1 MHPLLPAEPRES
13 YTLFHFLR
21 LWYAALMRHEKNA
34 LPSRTAPTNL
44 LALDEEG
51 MSRLVEQF
59 GWPRYRTGQILRWL
73 YQRRAQDIYQM
84 TDLGQA
90 DRTALALQATIQ
102 RAARCTVFQSVDHT
116 RKLVLT
122 LNDGL
127 TVETVLIPDEDRL
140 TICVSTQVGCTLDCG
155 FCLTGTMG
163 LKRNLK
169 PHEIME
175 QVLTA
180 QDRLDPSERITN
192 LVFMGMGEPL
202 ANMEALSEA
211 IRRLTNKPWGLGWS
225 PRRITVS
232 TAGLAARLK
241 DIAPL
246 GVNLA
251 ISLNATTDDQRATLM
266 PAVNGIASLKTLL
279 AACRRYP
286 LPPTRRLTFE
296 YVLLAGVNDHA
307 DDARR
312 LTKLVR
318 GIACKIN
325 LIPFNEF
332 PGNPFRRPSE
342 GAISAF
348 QAIVRQAGLDVFIRK
363 SRGRDVLGACGQ
375 LGNLS
380 PEYAVRAL
388 TQIEF
393 RC

>member
-1 MHPLLPAEPRES
+1 
-13 YTLFHFLR
+13 
-21 LWYAALMRHEKNA
+21 MRHEQDA
-34 LPSRTAPTNL
+34 LPTRTAPTNL
-44 LALDEEG
+44 LALDQEG
-51 MSRLVEQF
+51 MGRLVQQF
-59 GWPRYRTGQILRWL
+59 GWPRYRTHQILRWL
-73 YQRRAQDIYQM
+73 YQRRAKDINQM
-84 TDLGQA
+84 TDLGRSE
-90 DRTALALQATIQ
+90 RTALASHATIL
-102 RAARCTVFQSVDHT
+102 RATYCTVFRSIDHT

-122 LNDGL
+122 LGDGL
-127 TVETVLIPDEDRL
+127 TVETVLIPDDDRL
-140 TICVSTQVGCTLDCG
+140 TLCVSTQVGCTLDCG

-169 PHEIME
+169 PSEIME

-241 DIAPL
+241 DIPPL

-251 ISLNATTDDQRATLM
+251 ISLNATTDDQRSSLM
-266 PAVNGIASLKTLL
+266 PAANRIASLKTLL

-296 YVLLAGVNDHA
+296 YVLLVGVNDHA

-332 PGNPFRRPSE
+332 PGSPFRRPSE
-342 GAISAF
+342 RDISTF
-348 QAIVRQAGLDVFIRK
+348 QTIVRQAGLDVFVRK
-363 SRGRDVLGACGQ
+363 NRRRDVLGACGQ

-380 PEYAVRAL
+380 PEYAARAL
-388 TQIEF
+388 TQIES

>member
-1 MHPLLPAEPRES
+1 
-13 YTLFHFLR
+13 
-21 LWYAALMRHEKNA
+21 
-34 LPSRTAPTNL
+34 
-44 LALDEEG
+44 
-51 MSRLVEQF
+51 
-59 GWPRYRTGQILRWL
+59 
-73 YQRRAQDIYQM
+73 M
-84 TDLGQA
+84 TDLSHA
-90 DRTALALQATIQ
+90 ERTTLASVATIP
-102 RAARCTVFQSVDHT
+102 RGAGCTVLRSVDHT
-116 RKLVLT
+116 RKLLLT

-127 TVETVLIPDEDRL
+127 TVETVLIPDENRL
-140 TICVSTQVGCTLDCG
+140 TLCVSTQVGCTLDCG

-163 LKRNLK
+163 LQRNLK
-169 PHEIME
+169 PYEIMD

-180 QDRLDPSERITN
+180 QDRLDPGERITN

-211 IRRLTNKPWGLGWS
+211 IRRLTNKLWGLGWS
-225 PRRITVS
+225 PTRITVS
-232 TAGLAARLK
+232 TAGMAARLK
-241 DIAPL
+241 DVAPL

-251 ISLNATTDDQRATLM
+251 ISLNATTEEQRASLM
-266 PAVNGIASLKTLL
+266 PAANRIASLKTLL

-296 YVLLAGVNDHA
+296 YVLLAGVNDQA

-318 GIACKIN
+318 GLVCKIN

-342 GAISAF
+342 EAISVF
-348 QAIVRQAGLDVFIRK
+348 QAIVRRAGLDVFIRK

-380 PEYAVRAL
+380 PEYAKRAL
-388 TQIEF
+388 TQIES

>member
-1 MHPLLPAEPRES
+1 MSRE
-13 YTLFHFLR
+13 
-21 LWYAALMRHEKNA
+21 KDI
-34 LPSRTAPTNL
+34 LPSRTPPMNL

-51 MSRLVEQF
+51 MGRLVQQF

-73 YQRRAQDIYQM
+73 YQRRVKDINQM
-84 TDLGQA
+84 TDLSHA
-90 DRTALALQATIQ
+90 ERTTLASVATIPLGPG
-102 RAARCTVFQSVDHT
+102 CTVLRSVDHT
-116 RKLVLT
+116 RKLLLT

-127 TVETVLIPDEDRL
+127 TVETVLIPDENRL
-140 TICVSTQVGCTLDCG
+140 TLCVSTQVGCTLDCG

-163 LKRNLK
+163 LQRNLK
-169 PHEIME
+169 PYEIMD

-180 QDRLDPSERITN
+180 QDRLDPGERITN

-211 IRRLTNKPWGLGWS
+211 IRRLTNKLWGLGWS

-232 TAGLAARLK
+232 TAGMAARLK
-241 DIAPL
+241 DVAPL

-251 ISLNATTDDQRATLM
+251 ISLNATTEEQRASLM
-266 PAVNGIASLKTLL
+266 PAANGIASLKTLL

-296 YVLLAGVNDHA
+296 YVLLAGVNDQA

-318 GIACKIN
+318 GLVCKIN

-342 GAISAF
+342 EAISVF
-348 QAIVRQAGLDVFIRK
+348 QAIVRRAGLDVFIRK

-380 PEYAVRAL
+380 PEYAERAL
-388 TQIEF
+388 TQIES

>member
-1 MHPLLPAEPRES
+1 
-13 YTLFHFLR
+13 
-21 LWYAALMRHEKNA
+21 MRHDKNA
-34 LPSRTAPTNL
+34 LPARTTPMNL

-51 MSRLVEQF
+51 MGRLVQQF

-73 YQRRAQDIYQM
+73 YQRRAKDINQM
-84 TDLGQA
+84 TDLGQVE
-90 DRTALALQATIQ
+90 RTALASRATIP
-102 RAARCTVFQSVDHT
+102 RAAGCTVFRSIDHT

-140 TICVSTQVGCTLDCG
+140 TLCVSTQVGCTLDCG

-163 LKRNLK
+163 LKRNLR

-180 QDRLDPSERITN
+180 QDRLLLGERITN

-251 ISLNATTDDQRATLM
+251 ISLNATTDDQRASLM

-296 YVLLAGVNDHA
+296 YVLLAGVNDQA

-332 PGNPFRRPSE
+332 PGSPFRRPSE
-342 GAISAF
+342 GDISAF
-348 QAIVRQAGLDVFIRK
+348 QAIVRQKGLNVFVRK

-380 PEYAVRAL
+380 PEYAERAL
-388 TQIEF
+388 TQIES

>member
-1 MHPLLPAEPRES
+1 
-13 YTLFHFLR
+13 
-21 LWYAALMRHEKNA
+21 MRHENDPI
-34 LPSRTAPTNL
+34 PSPISPTNL
-44 LALDEEG
+44 LSLNEVEMG
-51 MSRLVEQF
+51 RLVQRF

-73 YQRRAQDIYQM
+73 YQRRAKDINHM
-84 TDLGQA
+84 TDLSQA
-90 DRTALALQATIQ
+90 ERTALASLATIP
-102 RAARCTVFQSVDHT
+102 RAAGCTVFRSIDHT

-140 TICVSTQVGCTLDCG
+140 TLCVSTQVGCTLDCG

-169 PHEIME
+169 AHEIME
-175 QVLTA
+175 QVLTS
-180 QDRLDPSERITN
+180 QDRLDFGERITN

-202 ANMEALSEA
+202 ANMEALAEA
-211 IRRLTNKPWGLGWS
+211 IRRLINKPWGLGWS

-232 TAGLAARLK
+232 TAGLATRLK

-251 ISLNATTDDQRATLM
+251 ISLNATTDDQRASLM
-266 PAVNGIASLKTLL
+266 PAVNSIASLKTLL

-286 LPPTRRLTFE
+286 LPPARRLTFE

-332 PGNPFRRPSE
+332 PGSSFCRPSE
-342 GAISAF
+342 AEIAAF
-348 QAIVRQAGLDVFIRK
+348 QAIVRQAGFEVFVRK

-380 PEYAVRAL
+380 PEYTERVL
-388 TQIEF
+388 TQIES

>member
-1 MHPLLPAEPRES
+1 MGHEPN
-13 YTLFHFLR
+13 TLV
-21 LWYAALMRHEKNA
+21 
-34 LPSRTAPTNL
+34 SRTVPINL
-44 LALDEEG
+44 LALDEEAMG
-51 MSRLVEQF
+51 RLVQQF
-59 GWPRYRTGQILRWL
+59 GWPRYRTHQILRWL
-73 YQRRAQDIYQM
+73 YQRRIKDISQM
-84 TDLGQA
+84 TDLGQTE
-90 DRTALALQATIQ
+90 RTALASQATIP
-102 RAARCTVFQSVDHT
+102 RVADCTVFRSIDRT

-122 LNDGL
+122 LSDGL
-127 TVETVLIPDEDRL
+127 AVETVLIPDEDRL
-140 TICVSTQVGCTLDCG
+140 TLCVSTQVGCTLDCG

-169 PHEIME
+169 PHEIIE

-180 QDRLDPSERITN
+180 QDRLAPSERITN

-251 ISLNATTDDQRATLM
+251 ISLNATTDDQRASLM

-296 YVLLAGVNDHA
+296 YVLLAGVNDQA

-318 GIACKIN
+318 GIVCKIN

-332 PGNPFRRPSE
+332 PGSPFRRPSD
-342 GAISAF
+342 GDISVF

-380 PEYAVRAL
+380 PEYAEHAL
-388 TQIEF
+388 TQIES

>member
-1 MHPLLPAEPRES
+1 
-13 YTLFHFLR
+13 
-21 LWYAALMRHEKNA
+21 MRQKKDA
-34 LPSRTAPTNL
+34 LPSHTAPTNL
-44 LALDEEG
+44 LALDEKWMG
-51 MSRLVEQF
+51 QLVQQF

-73 YQRRAQDIYQM
+73 YQRRAKDIDQM
-84 TDLGQA
+84 TDLGQSE
-90 DRTALALQATIQ
+90 RIALASQATIQ
-102 RAARCTVFQSVDHT
+102 RAAGCTIFRSVDHT
-116 RKLVLT
+116 RKLILT
-122 LNDGL
+122 LSDGL

-140 TICVSTQVGCTLDCG
+140 TLCVSTQVGCTLDCG

-202 ANMEALSEA
+202 ANMEALSES

-251 ISLNATTDDQRATLM
+251 ISLNATTDDQRANLM

-312 LTKLVR
+312 LAKLVR

-332 PGNPFRRPSE
+332 PGNPFRRPTERS
-342 GAISAF
+342 ISTF
-348 QAIVRQAGLDVFIRK
+348 QAIVRQAGLDVFVRK

-380 PEYAVRAL
+380 PEYAERAL
-388 TQIEF
+388 TQIES

>member
-1 MHPLLPAEPRES
+1 
-13 YTLFHFLR
+13 
-21 LWYAALMRHEKNA
+21 MRHDANSFET
-34 LPSRTAPTNL
+34 RTDPTNL
-44 LALDEEG
+44 LALNEKGIE
-51 MSRLVEQF
+51 RLVQQF
-59 GWPRYRTGQILRWL
+59 GWPRYRTGQIMRWL
-73 YQRRAQDIYQM
+73 YQRRAKTINEM
-84 TDLGQA
+84 TDLSQA
-90 DRTALALQATIQ
+90 ERTTLSSLATIV
-102 RAARCTVFQSVDHT
+102 RARNCTVFRSIDHT
-116 RKLVLT
+116 RKLVLM
-122 LNDGL
+122 LHDGL
-127 TVETVLIPDEDRL
+127 TVETVLIPDKNRL
-140 TICVSTQVGCTLDCG
+140 TLCVSTQIGCTLDCG

-169 PHEIME
+169 PHEIIE

-180 QDRLDPSERITN
+180 QDRLDPNERITN
-192 LVFMGMGEPL
+192 LVYMGMGEPL
-202 ANMEALSEA
+202 ANMDALLEA

-225 PRRITVS
+225 PRRMTVS
-232 TAGLAARLK
+232 TAGLATRLK

-251 ISLNATTDDQRATLM
+251 ISLNATTDDQRANLM

-296 YVLLAGVNDHA
+296 YVLLAGVNDQS

-312 LTKLVR
+312 LAKLVR

-332 PGNPFRRPSE
+332 PGSSFRRPSE
-342 GAISAF
+342 SDILSF
-348 QAIVRQAGLDVFIRK
+348 QAIVKQAGLDVFVRK

-380 PEYAVRAL
+380 PEYKEGAL
-388 TQIEF
+388 TQIDS

>member
-1 MHPLLPAEPRES
+1 
-13 YTLFHFLR
+13 
-21 LWYAALMRHEKNA
+21 MRYQKDT
-34 LPSRTAPTNL
+34 LPSSTSLTNL
-44 LALDEEG
+44 LSLDEVG
-51 MSRLVEQF
+51 MGRLVQQF

-73 YQRRAQDIYQM
+73 YQRRVKDINQM
-84 TDLGQA
+84 TDLSQA
-90 DRTALALQATIQ
+90 ERTALASQATIP
-102 RAARCTVFQSVDHT
+102 RTVDCTVFRSIDHT
-116 RKLVLT
+116 RKLILT

-140 TICVSTQVGCTLDCG
+140 TLCVSTQVGCTLDCG

-169 PHEIME
+169 AHEIME
-175 QVLTA
+175 QVLTT
-180 QDRLDPSERITN
+180 QDRLDSGERITN

-211 IRRLTNKPWGLGWS
+211 IRRLTNKTWGLGWS

-232 TAGLAARLK
+232 TAGMASRLK

-251 ISLNATTDDQRATLM
+251 ISLNATTEEQRANLM
-266 PAVNGIASLKTLL
+266 PAVSGIASLKTLL

-286 LPPTRRLTFE
+286 LAPTRRLTFE
-296 YVLLAGVNDHA
+296 YVLLADVNDRE

-312 LTKLVR
+312 LVKLIR
-318 GIACKIN
+318 GISCKVN
-325 LIPFNEF
+325 LIPFNPF
-332 PGNPFRRPSE
+332 PGSTFRRPSDRDVL
-342 GAISAF
+342 AF
-348 QAIVRQAGLDVFIRK
+348 QSIVRQAGIDVFIRK

-375 LGNLS
+375 LGNLPPS
-380 PEYAVRAL
+380 HQGRTL
-388 TQIEF
+388 TQIES

>member
-1 MHPLLPAEPRES
+1 MGHEPN
-13 YTLFHFLR
+13 TLV
-21 LWYAALMRHEKNA
+21 
-34 LPSRTAPTNL
+34 SRTAPINL
-44 LALDEEG
+44 LALDEEAMG
-51 MSRLVEQF
+51 RLVQQF
-59 GWPRYRTGQILRWL
+59 GWPRYRTHQILRWL
-73 YQRRAQDIYQM
+73 YQRRIKDISQM
-84 TDLGQA
+84 TDLGQTE
-90 DRTALALQATIQ
+90 RTALASQATIP
-102 RAARCTVFQSVDHT
+102 RVADCTVFRSIDRT

-122 LNDGL
+122 LSDGL
-127 TVETVLIPDEDRL
+127 AVETVLIPDEDRL
-140 TICVSTQVGCTLDCG
+140 TLCVSTQVGCTLDCG

-169 PHEIME
+169 PHEIIE

-180 QDRLDPSERITN
+180 QDRLAPSERITN

-251 ISLNATTDDQRATLM
+251 ISLNATTDDQRASLM

-296 YVLLAGVNDHA
+296 YVLLAGVNDQA

-318 GIACKIN
+318 GIVCKIN

-332 PGNPFRRPSE
+332 PGSPFRRPSD
-342 GAISAF
+342 GDISVF

-380 PEYAVRAL
+380 PEYAEHAL
-388 TQIEF
+388 TQIES